1 MIFVKTLL
9 LAQILVL
16 PLFMTNAVYAGPYTD
31 DLSRCILESTTAED
45 RTELVKW
52 MFTAMSLHPAV
63 KQIAA
68 ISTKQLDEANKQ
80 IAALVVKLLTKTC
93 NKQARAA
100 IKYEGQIAIQSSFQ
114 ILGQVA
120 AKELFANK
128 DVTAGLAGLGKNID
142 KKKLD
147 DSLVSNNE

>member
-1 MIFVKTLL
+1 MKFVKTVL
-9 LAQILVL
+9 LAQIFVL
-16 PLFMTNAVYAGPYTD
+16 PLFMTHAVYAGPYTD
-31 DLSRCILESTTAED
+31 DLSKCIVESTTTED

-63 KQIAA
+63 KQVASV
-68 ISTKQLDEANKQ
+68 STEQIDEANKQ

-100 IKYEGQIAIQSSFQ
+100 IKYEGQIAIQSSFE

-128 DVTAGLAGLGKNID
+128 DVAAGLVGLGKNID

-147 DSLVSNNE
+147 DSLGIKQ

>member
-1 MIFVKTLL
+1 MKFVKTVL
-9 LAQILVL
+9 LAQIFVL
-16 PLFMTNAVYAGPYTD
+16 LLFMTNAVYAGPYTD
-31 DLSRCILESTTAED
+31 DLSKCIVESTTTED

-63 KQIAA
+63 KQVASV
-68 ISTKQLDEANKQ
+68 STEQIDEANKQ
-80 IAALVVKLLTKTC
+80 IAALVVKLLAKTC

-128 DVTAGLAGLGKNID
+128 DVTAGLASLGKNID

-147 DSLVSNNE
+147 DSLGIKQ

>member
-1 MIFVKTLL
+1 MKFVKTVL
-9 LAQILVL
+9 LAQIFVL

-31 DLSRCILESTTAED
+31 DLSKCIVESTTTED

-63 KQIAA
+63 KQVASV
-68 ISTKQLDEANKQ
+68 STEQIDEANKQ

-100 IKYEGQIAIQSSFQ
+100 IKYEGQIAIQSSFE

-128 DVTAGLAGLGKNID
+128 DVAAGLVGLGKNID

-147 DSLVSNNE
+147 DSLGIKQ